1 VDVETVRAATDGDA
15 TRLVELAGQMVTVMS
30 RQRGA
35 AQVAT
40 SGWGDPL
47 PDHLARWLP
56 GSATGGHLAWMG
68 SLEGVPCGFALAH
81 VEEWDGEGR
90 RGFLDALF
98 VEPDARGVGLGRLLL
113 EACLEW
119 MSAQGCAGVDGAAF
133 PGDRSAKN
141 FYEGAGFKAR
151 LLTMF
156 RPLS

>member
-1 VDVETVRAATDGDA
+1 VEAVRAATDGDA
-15 TRLVELAGQMVTVMS
+15 VRLAELAGQMVAAMS
-30 RQRGA
+30 GQRGA
-35 AQVAT
+35 AQVAP

-47 PDHLARWLP
+47 PDHLAPWLP
-56 GSATGGHLAWMG
+56 SSATDGHLAWMG
-68 SLEGVPCGFALAH
+68 SIGGQPCGFALAH
-81 VEEWDGEGR
+81 VDEWDGQW
-90 RGFLDALF
+90 RGVLDALF

-119 MSAQGCAGVDGAAF
+119 MSAQGCAGVDGVAF